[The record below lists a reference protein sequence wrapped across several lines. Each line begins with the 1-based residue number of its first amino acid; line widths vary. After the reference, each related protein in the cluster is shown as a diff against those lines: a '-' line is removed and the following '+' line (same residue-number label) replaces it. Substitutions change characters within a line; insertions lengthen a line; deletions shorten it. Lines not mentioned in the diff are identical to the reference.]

1 MENRENVQELHKKHS
16 DHLKINIT
24 GVRFY
29 DTYIYFCDI
38 SSRRDIYV
46 MVVHHLILTI
56 ITLQHQTTE

>member
-1 MENRENVQELHKKHS
+1 MENRENVQALHKKHS

-46 MVVHHLILTI
+46 MGPYIILY
-56 ITLQHQTTE
+56 

>member
-29 DTYIYFCDI
+29 DTYREETFMSWVRT
-38 SSRRDIYV
+38 SSYTNHNNFAASDNGIR
-46 MVVHHLILTI
+46 
-56 ITLQHQTTE
+56 

>member
-29 DTYIYFCDI
+29 DTYK
-38 SSRRDIYV
+38 SGKTRRAA
-46 MVVHHLILTI
+46 
-56 ITLQHQTTE
+56 